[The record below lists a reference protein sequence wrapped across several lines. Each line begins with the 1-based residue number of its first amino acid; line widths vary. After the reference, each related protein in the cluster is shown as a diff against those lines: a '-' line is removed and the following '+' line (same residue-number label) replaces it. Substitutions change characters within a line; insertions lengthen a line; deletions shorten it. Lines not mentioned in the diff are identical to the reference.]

1 VRTVLLLLLADAA
14 VGASGVVPPGAAQV
28 VLQKEISDASSKTV
42 LCVQIDGTDPSAALP
57 RKLQRH
63 DRTVVV
69 GSECHVADSV
79 QSPSYHVPTG
89 RPAFLL
95 GVSGTHWLSS
105 STIEVRAERY
115 YHPKYATVCA
125 ARLRHVGSHWELVSF
140 DRCEEA

>member
-14 VGASGVVPPGAAQV
+14 VGASGGVPPGAAQV
-28 VLQKEISDASSKTV
+28 VLEKEISDASSKTV
-42 LCVQIDGTDPSAALP
+42 LCVQIDGSDPSAALL
-57 RKLQRH
+57 RKLQRP

-79 QSPSYHVPTG
+79 QRPSYHVPTG

-95 GVSGTHWLSS
+95 SVSDIHWLSS
-105 STIEVRAERY
+105 STIEVRAERF
-115 YHPKYATVCA
+115 YHPKNGTFCT
-125 ARLRHVGSHWELVSF
+125 ARLRHVGGHWELVSF